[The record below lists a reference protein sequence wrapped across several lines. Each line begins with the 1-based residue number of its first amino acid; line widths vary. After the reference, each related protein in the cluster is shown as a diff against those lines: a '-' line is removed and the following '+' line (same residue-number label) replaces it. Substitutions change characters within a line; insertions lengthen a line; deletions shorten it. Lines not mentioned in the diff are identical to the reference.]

1 MGVDYLL
8 TLREEDDEEL
18 KPSATLWNL
27 EAHLCYCVSVFFSSV
42 VPHGASQQP
51 AGQRGSEIR
60 QKSVSCS
67 KQAEKSLRKSL

>member
-1 MGVDYLL
+1 MDYLL
-8 TLREEDDEEL
+8 TAREEDDEEL

-51 AGQRGSEIR
+51 AGRPTRLGD
-60 QKSVSCS
+60 K
-67 KQAEKSLRKSL
+67 AEERLML